1 MSSEDKEASNVS
13 STGVSWNVL
22 KDQYIDQFIDRLH
35 VASGISRAD
44 LASAEDL
51 AATHQSVFQYRLKT
65 GTNCTS
71 KASKDD
77 WAKRSASA
85 WAISDKLI
93 KELEQRISDLNNTDH
108 IEEPVAGTVGDRPPA
123 PYNDHEQIE
132 ILNEFSSQVT
142 IIDLAI
148 IMMSRI

>member
-51 AATHQSVFQYRLKT
+51 AATHQSVFQYRLET
-65 GTNCTS
+65 GTNCKS
-71 KASKDD
+71 KATKDH
-77 WAKRSASA
+77 WG
-85 WAISDKLI
+85 I
-93 KELEQRISDLNNTDH
+93 
-108 IEEPVAGTVGDRPPA
+108 
-123 PYNDHEQIE
+123 
-132 ILNEFSSQVT
+132 VT
-142 IIDLAI
+142 SL
-148 IMMSRI
+148 SVP